1 MAELF
6 GFSIQRTQKDVG
18 NREVK
23 TFTDP
28 TPDDGAIDIAGGGFF
43 SSILDTDGRERNE
56 LDLIR
61 RYRDISMQAECDAA
75 IEDIVNEGIVS
86 NLNDIPV
93 NIDLINIPYSD
104 KIKRRIRDEFSEV
117 LRLLNFNEKGHD
129 IFRRWYVDGRLY
141 YHKVIDN
148 KDPQRGIQQLRFI
161 DPTKIRKVRE
171 TKKDPDP
178 KNNGVEM
185 ITKVEE
191 YFIYNPKGF
200 SSAGTQGSNQGIR
213 IAADSIVYVPSG
225 LLDGN
230 SGRVISYLHKAI
242 KPVNQLRMIE
252 DAIVIYRISR
262 APERKI
268 FYIDV
273 GNLPKIKA
281 EQYLKDVMN
290 RYRNKLVYDASTGE
304 IRDDRNHMSMLEDYW
319 LPRREG
325 GRGTEI
331 TTLPGGSN
339 LGEIDDIKYFQR
351 KLYRSLNVPISRME
365 AESGFSLGRSS
376 EITRD
381 ELKFTKF
388 VQRIRK
394 KFSPLFTDLLRTN
407 LLLKGVIAPQDW
419 PRMQEHIQYDYMED
433 GHFAE
438 LKDAELLND
447 RITTLGNIQSYIGTF
462 FSKEYVLR
470 KVLHMTDAEV
480 QEIRDQIKHEL
491 SVDPIDGGLILP
503 DSVDG
508 VTRHDDAAIA
518 AALQIAQTKKVEAE
532 TEKASSDS
540 RSGAR
545 LKLAQSKKA
554 EADAEKAIA
563 DADLKDATVRAKLK
577 APLTPPTGPGDEPAE
592 VPVSKTKDTKNGG
605 KNE

>member
-6 GFSIQRTQKDVG
+6 GFSIQKSQKDQG
-18 NREVK
+18 LSGK

-28 TPDDGAIDIAGGGFF
+28 TPDDGAIEIAGGGFF
-43 SSILDTDGRERNE
+43 ASVLDTDGRERSDI
-56 LDLIR
+56 DLIR
-61 RYRDISMQAECDAA
+61 RYRDISMQSECDAA
-75 IEDIVNEGIVS
+75 VEDIVNEGIIS

-93 NIDLINIPYSD
+93 NIDLTNIPYPD
-104 KIKRRIRDEFSEV
+104 KIKKRIRAEFMEV

-148 KDPQRGIQQLRFI
+148 KDPQRGLTHLRFI

-171 TKKDPDP
+171 TTKAPSVDQ
-178 KNNGVEM
+178 NGVEM
-185 ITKVEE
+185 IAKVDE
-191 YFIYNPKGF
+191 YFIYSDKGF
-200 SSAGTQGSNQGIR
+200 ASVGSQGNNQGIK
-213 IAADSIVYVPSG
+213 ISADSIVYVPSG
-225 LLDGN
+225 LLDSN

-262 APERKI
+262 APERRI

-273 GNLPKIKA
+273 GNLPKVKA

-304 IRDDRNHMSMLEDYW
+304 IRDDRNHMSMLEDFW

-331 TTLPGGSN
+331 ATLPGGSN
-339 LGEIDDIKYFQR
+339 LGEIDDIVYFQR
-351 KLYRSLNVPISRME
+351 KLYRSLNVPISRLE
-365 AESGFSLGRSS
+365 AENGFSMGRAS

-394 KFSPLFTDLLRTN
+394 KFVPLFTDLLKTN
-407 LLLKGVIAPQDW
+407 LLLKGVISPEDW
-419 PRMQEHIQYDYMED
+419 PRMQEHIQYDFMED

-447 RITTLGNIQSYIGTF
+447 RIQTLDSIQSYIGTF

-470 KVLHMTDAEV
+470 KVLNMTDAEIEEMRV
-480 QEIRDQIKHEL
+480 QMKKEL
-491 SVDPIDGGLILP
+491 ETDPLDGGINMP
-503 DSVDG
+503 DGGDG
-508 VTRHDDAAIA
+508 ITRYPQDGDGGVIAPEQMPDYEDPAQDGKPDDD
-518 AALQIAQTKKVEAE
+518 QKF
-532 TEKASSDS
+532 
-540 RSGAR
+540 
-545 LKLAQSKKA
+545 
-554 EADAEKAIA
+554 
-563 DADLKDATVRAKLK
+563 
-577 APLTPPTGPGDEPAE
+577 
-592 VPVSKTKDTKNGG
+592 NGG
-605 KNE
+605 K

>member
-6 GFSIQRTQKDVG
+6 GFSIQRASKDSG
-18 NREVK
+18 LRAK

-28 TPDDGAIDIAGGGFF
+28 TPDDGAIEVAGGGFF
-43 SSILDTDGRERNE
+43 SSVLDTDGRERSD

-61 RYRDISMQAECDAA
+61 RYRDISLQSECDAA
-75 IEDIVNEGIVS
+75 IEDIVNEGIIS
-86 NLNDIPV
+86 NLNDVPV
-93 NIDLINIPYSD
+93 NIDLTNLPYPE
-104 KIKRRIRDEFSEV
+104 KIKRRIRAEFGEV

-129 IFRRWYVDGRLY
+129 IFRRWYIDGRLY
-141 YHKVIDN
+141 YHKVIDS
-148 KDPQRGIQQLRFI
+148 KDTQKGLLQLRHI

-171 TKKDPDP
+171 TTKDPDP
-178 KNNGVEM
+178 KNQGVEM
-185 ITKVEE
+185 VTKVDE
-191 YFIYNPKGF
+191 YFIYNDKGF
-200 SSAGTQGSNQGIR
+200 ASAGVQGNDQGIK

-225 LLDGN
+225 LLDSN

-262 APERKI
+262 APERRI

-290 RYRNKLVYDASTGE
+290 RYRNKLVYDANTGE
-304 IRDDRNHMSMLEDYW
+304 IRDDRNHMSMLEDFW

-339 LGEIDDIKYFQR
+339 LGEIDDIVYFQR
-351 KLYRSLNVPISRME
+351 KLYRSLNVPISRLE
-365 AESGFSLGRSS
+365 AENGFSLGRST

-394 KFSPLFTDLLRTN
+394 KFTPLFVDLLKTN
-407 LLLKGVIAPQDW
+407 LLLKGVIAAEDW
-419 PRMQEHIQYDYMED
+419 PRMQEHIQFDFLED

-438 LKDAELLND
+438 LKEAELLND
-447 RITTLGNIQSYIGTF
+447 RIQTLDGIQAYIGTF
-462 FSKEYVLR
+462 FSKEYVLK
-470 KVLHMTDAEV
+470 KVLNMTDAEV
-480 QEIRDQIKHEL
+480 QEMRDQIAKEL
-491 SVDPIDGGLILP
+491 DTDPMDGGVTMP
-503 DSVDG
+503 DAGDGITRYPQDGDGSVIGADDVAKFDG
-508 VTRHDDAAIA
+508 
-518 AALQIAQTKKVEAE
+518 
-532 TEKASSDS
+532 
-540 RSGAR
+540 
-545 LKLAQSKKA
+545 
-554 EADAEKAIA
+554 
-563 DADLKDATVRAKLK
+563 
-577 APLTPPTGPGDEPAE
+577 E
-592 VPVSKTKDTKNGG
+592 VPPGENPNPKPGG
-605 KNE
+605 FPNK

>member
-6 GFSIQRTQKDVG
+6 GFSIQKASKDQG
-18 NREVK
+18 LSGK

-28 TPDDGAIDIAGGGFF
+28 TPDDGAIEIAGGGFF
-43 SSILDTDGRERNE
+43 SSVLDTDGRERSD

-61 RYRDISMQAECDAA
+61 RYRDISMQSECDAA
-75 IEDIVNEGIVS
+75 IEDIVNEGIIS

-93 NIDLINIPYSD
+93 NIDLTNLPYPD
-104 KIKRRIRDEFSEV
+104 KIKRRMRNEFSEV

-129 IFRRWYVDGRLY
+129 IFRRWYIDGRLY

-148 KDPQRGIQQLRFI
+148 KDPQKGVTQLRFI

-171 TKKDPDP
+171 TTKDPDP
-178 KNNGVEM
+178 KHNGIEM
-185 ITKVEE
+185 VKKVDE
-191 YFIYNPKGF
+191 YFIYNDKGF
-200 SSAGTQGSNQGIR
+200 ASAGTQGNDQGIK

-225 LLDGN
+225 LLDNN

-262 APERKI
+262 APERRV

-290 RYRNKLVYDASTGE
+290 RYRNKLVYDATTGE
-304 IRDDRNHMSMLEDYW
+304 IRDDRNHMSMLEDFW

-339 LGEIDDIKYFQR
+339 LGEIDDIVYFQR
-351 KLYRSLNVPISRME
+351 KLYRSLNVPISRLE
-365 AESGFSLGRSS
+365 AENGFSMGRAS

-394 KFSPLFTDLLRTN
+394 KFTPLFTDLLKTN
-407 LLLKGVIAPQDW
+407 LLLKGIIAPEDW
-419 PRMQEHIQYDYMED
+419 PRMQEHIQFDFMED

-447 RITTLGNIQSYIGTF
+447 RIQTLDGIQSYIGTF
-462 FSKEYVLR
+462 FSKEFVLK
-470 KVLHMTDAEV
+470 KVLNMTDAEV
-480 QEIRDQIKHEL
+480 QEMRDQMKKEL
-491 SVDPIDGGLILP
+491 EIDPLDGGIDMP
-503 DSVDG
+503 DGGDG
-508 VTRHDDAAIA
+508 ITRYPQDAMGGVIAPEQMPDYEEEGDD
-518 AALQIAQTKKVEAE
+518 
-532 TEKASSDS
+532 
-540 RSGAR
+540 
-545 LKLAQSKKA
+545 
-554 EADAEKAIA
+554 
-563 DADLKDATVRAKLK
+563 
-577 APLTPPTGPGDEPAE
+577 
-592 VPVSKTKDTKNGG
+592 
-605 KNE
+605 NE

>member
-6 GFSIQRTQKDVG
+6 GFSIQKAQKDAG
-18 NREVK
+18 SREK

-28 TPDDGAIDIAGGGFF
+28 TSDDGAIEIAGGGFF
-43 SSILDTDGRERNE
+43 SSVLDTDGRERNE

-61 RYRDISMQAECDAA
+61 RYRDISMQSECDAA
-75 IEDIVNEGIVS
+75 IEDIVNEGIIS

-93 NIDLINIPYSD
+93 NIDLTNLPYND
-104 KIKRRIRDEFSEV
+104 KIKNRIRVEFMEV

-129 IFRRWYVDGRLY
+129 IFRRWYIDGRMF

-148 KDPQRGIQQLRFI
+148 KDPQKGLTQLRFI
-161 DPTKIRKVRE
+161 DPSKIRKVRE

-178 KNNGVEM
+178 SVNGIEM
-185 ITKVEE
+185 ITKVDE
-191 YFIYNPKGF
+191 YYIYSDKGF
-200 SSAGTQGSNQGIR
+200 AASGSQGNDQGIK

-225 LLDGN
+225 LLDN
-230 SGRVISYLHKAI
+230 NTGRVISYLHKAI

-262 APERKI
+262 APERRV

-290 RYRNKLVYDASTGE
+290 RYRNKLVYDATTGE
-304 IRDDRNHMSMLEDYW
+304 IRDDRNHMSMLEDFW

-331 TTLPGGSN
+331 STLPGAAN
-339 LGEIDDIKYFQR
+339 LGEIDDIVYFQR
-351 KLYRSLNVPISRME
+351 KLYRSLNVPISRLE
-365 AESGFSLGRSS
+365 AENGFSMGRAS

-394 KFSPLFTDLLRTN
+394 KFTPLFTDLLKTN
-407 LLLKGVIAPQDW
+407 LLLKGIIAPEDW
-419 PRMQEHIQYDYMED
+419 PRMQEHIQYDFMED

-447 RITTLGNIQSYIGTF
+447 RIQTLDGIQSYIGTF
-462 FSKEYVLR
+462 FSKEYVLK
-470 KVLHMTDAEV
+470 KVLNMTDAEI
-480 QEIRDQIKHEL
+480 QEMRAQMKKEL
-491 SVDPIDGGLILP
+491 DTDPLDGGIDMP
-503 DSVDG
+503 DGGDG
-508 VTRHDDAAIA
+508 ITRYPQDGDGGVISPDQMPDYEEPEQDGKPNDD
-518 AALQIAQTKKVEAE
+518 QKFDK
-532 TEKASSDS
+532 
-540 RSGAR
+540 
-545 LKLAQSKKA
+545 
-554 EADAEKAIA
+554 
-563 DADLKDATVRAKLK
+563 
-577 APLTPPTGPGDEPAE
+577 GD
-592 VPVSKTKDTKNGG
+592 K
-605 KNE
+605 